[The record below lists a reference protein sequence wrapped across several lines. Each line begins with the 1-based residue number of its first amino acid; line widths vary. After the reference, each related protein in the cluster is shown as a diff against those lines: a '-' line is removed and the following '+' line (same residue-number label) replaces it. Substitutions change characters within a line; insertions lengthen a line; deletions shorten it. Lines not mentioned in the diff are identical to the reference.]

1 MRRRLPSIWIAAVC
15 VILALGL
22 QQVGDINPGVGAGL
36 VSRANAQQSPPA
48 GPSQIKVEV
57 ENDSVV
63 VLRIRMRPHEKT
75 PMHDVTPRLVIW
87 LTDVHLRD
95 THPDGQS
102 TELRRSAGSTEW
114 VPAQR
119 HAGENLSDQAI
130 EFLAVVPKSK
140 HAPMGEHGGVPPRH

>member
-1 MRRRLPSIWIAAVC
+1 MYRLLLC
-15 VILALGL
+15 LALAVSL
-22 QQVGDINPGVGAGL
+22 TAASM
-36 VSRANAQQSPPA
+36 SRANAQESSPT

-57 ENDSVV
+57 ENDSFV

-75 PMHDVTPRLVIW
+75 PMHDVSPRLVIW

-130 EFLAVVPKSK
+130 EFLAVVPKSQ
-140 HAPMGEHGGVPPRH
+140 PPSMPGHGGMPPRH